1 MSPVTRARH
10 RDDGPASDGGMWASW
25 LDLDRGSFACA
36 VVSLVTIVKLLL
48 VPSYHSTDFEVHR
61 NWLAITSSL
70 PPSRWYFDA
79 TSEWTLDYPPLFAC
93 FEWALARAAPLF
105 DARMLELERLDHA
118 SAATVL
124 FQRLTVVAC
133 DAALVAGAWACGD
146 ADRAP
151 AAGGSAADARAS
163 RARANA
169 SLLLVV
175 GSAGLLIVDHI
186 HFQYNG
192 AAPQTRALLLRARAA
207 ETDRANARHRS
218 PARRPPPPPRA

>member
-79 TSEWTLDYPPLFAC
+79 TSEWTLDSPPLFAC

-105 DARMLELERLDHA
+105 DARMLELEALNHA
-118 SAATVL
+118 SAALSWRRAQRRGDGATRETRPSCSGARSVL
-124 FQRLTVVAC
+124 TSARSRPRL
-133 DAALVAGAWACGD
+133 
-146 ADRAP
+146 
-151 AAGGSAADARAS
+151 SARV
-163 RARANA
+163 R
-169 SLLLVV
+169 
-175 GSAGLLIVDHI
+175 
-186 HFQYNG
+186 
-192 AAPQTRALLLRARAA
+192 
-207 ETDRANARHRS
+207 
-218 PARRPPPPPRA
+218 